1 MIFQKE
7 AAACVEAIGPQVQ
20 TTSGDISVVYQ
31 GDVILGRLAMG
42 ADSLNP
48 ASAVELIAGKA
59 VSSATGTA
67 NTTDFDA

>member
-1 MIFQKE
+1 M
-7 AAACVEAIGPQVQ
+7 
-20 TTSGDISVVYQ
+20 VYQ

-59 VSSATGTA
+59 VSSASGAA
-67 NTTDFDA
+67 NTTTFE

>member
-1 MIFQKE
+1 M
-7 AAACVEAIGPQVQ
+7 
-20 TTSGDISVVYQ
+20 VYQ

-59 VSSATGTA
+59 VSSATGAA